1 MNQSY
6 FFQKKLLKNYLSI
19 NPDYNNLYKEKI
31 SLSFEIFQKET
42 PRSQKLKSFTEISK
56 SKFKITNIKSENKY
70 KKYKIQSISTQ
81 TQIKFLKNKYKN
93 LIEKPQNYQPF
104 QKNLEP
110 IYQNGIIQYKN
121 NYLYKCSFYSRSSA
135 EE

>member
-1 MNQSY
+1 
-6 FFQKKLLKNYLSI
+6 
-19 NPDYNNLYKEKI
+19 EKT

-121 NYLYKCSFYSRSSA
+121 NYLYKCSFYSHSSA